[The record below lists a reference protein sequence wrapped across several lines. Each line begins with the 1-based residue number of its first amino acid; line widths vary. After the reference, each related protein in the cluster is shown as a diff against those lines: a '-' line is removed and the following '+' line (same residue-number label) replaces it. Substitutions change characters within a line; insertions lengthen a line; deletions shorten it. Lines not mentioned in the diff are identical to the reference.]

1 MSCNNY
7 SMNNRNNKA
16 RKVTMRRRS
25 QSKGSRRSR
34 RAKSGP
40 KKVSRR
46 GKKNRVRSRK
56 SRGGYVNLPSTD
68 QVTV

>member
-1 MSCNNY
+1 
-7 SMNNRNNKA
+7 MNNKNNNKA

-46 GKKNRVRSRK
+46 GKKNRLGFRK
-56 SRGGYVNLPSTD
+56 SRGGFVELPTD
-68 QVTV
+68 QVSV